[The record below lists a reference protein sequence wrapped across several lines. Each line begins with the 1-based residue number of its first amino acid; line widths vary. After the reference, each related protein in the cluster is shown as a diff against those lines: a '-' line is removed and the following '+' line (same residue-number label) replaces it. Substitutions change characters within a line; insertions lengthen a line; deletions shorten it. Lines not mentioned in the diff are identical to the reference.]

1 MHFRIKNANIYIHW
15 RSFLFCRGNNKMPS
29 ESETQEEIEEKQKRI
44 SVKLDDFD
52 RKVVSKM
59 AINRNIAL
67 SNTIRNMV
75 HQWIEDNPDL
85 LKRNYGIDV
94 EEISAQIALET
105 ASIVLD
111 KSIKTYEKDI
121 IKELPQFFDMV
132 DDIALEDLAEHFDVS
147 IKAIKNLFFT
157 HGEEIKK
164 IGLIL
169 KYRGDRI
176 YKE

>member
-15 RSFLFCRGNNKMPS
+15 RSFLFCRGNIKMSS
-29 ESETQEEIEEKQKRI
+29 ESETQEEIGEKQKRI

-59 AINRNIAL
+59 ATNRNISL
-67 SNTIRNMV
+67 SNTMRNIV

-94 EEISAQIALET
+94 EEISAQFALET

-111 KSIKTYEKDI
+111 KTIKTYEKDI
-121 IKELPQFFDMV
+121 IKELPPFFEMV
-132 DDIALEDLAEHFDVS
+132 SDVNLEDLAEYFDVS
-147 IKAIKNLFFT
+147 VKAIKNIIFT
-157 HGEEIKK
+157 HSDKIKK
-164 IGLIL
+164 EGIVL
-169 KYRGDRI
+169 KYRGNRI

>member
-1 MHFRIKNANIYIHW
+1 
-15 RSFLFCRGNNKMPS
+15 MPS
-29 ESETQEEIEEKQKRI
+29 ESEAQEEVEEKQKRI

-59 AINRNIAL
+59 AINRNISL
-67 SNTIRNMV
+67 SSTIRNMV
-75 HQWIEDNPDL
+75 HQWIEDNSDL
-85 LKRNYGIDV
+85 LKRNYGFDE
-94 EEISAQIALET
+94 EEISAQFALET

-111 KSIKTYEKDI
+111 KSLKTYEKDI
-121 IKELPQFFDMV
+121 IKELPQFFEMV
-132 DDIALEDLAEHFDVS
+132 DDIALEDIAEHFDVS
-147 IKAIKNLFFT
+147 IKAIKNIFLT

-176 YKE
+176 YKK

>member
-1 MHFRIKNANIYIHW
+1 
-15 RSFLFCRGNNKMPS
+15 MPS
-29 ESETQEEIEEKQKRI
+29 ESEAQEEVEEKQKRI

-75 HQWIEDNPDL
+75 HQWIEDNSDL

-94 EEISAQIALET
+94 EEISAQFALET

-121 IKELPQFFDMV
+121 IKELPQFFEMV
-132 DDIALEDLAEHFDVS
+132 DDIALEDIAEHFDVS
-147 IKAIKNLFFT
+147 IKAIKNIFLT

-176 YKE
+176 YKK